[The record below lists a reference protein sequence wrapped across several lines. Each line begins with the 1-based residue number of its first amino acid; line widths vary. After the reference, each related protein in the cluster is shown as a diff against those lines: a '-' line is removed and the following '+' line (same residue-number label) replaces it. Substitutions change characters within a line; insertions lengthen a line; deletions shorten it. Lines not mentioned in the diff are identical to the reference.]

1 MGCKKRSG
9 DFLSSDGHSRT
20 SWFIWTPE
28 EAVPSAI
35 LQISHGMCEYIE
47 RYESEG
53 FIDAMTSASFVV
65 CGNDHIGHGR
75 CAQENGDLGYFTDFS
90 NLVDD
95 LHTLNGIVRQT
106 YRSLPYI
113 LLGHS
118 MGSFVAREYIVKYD
132 DIDGAIICGTSAGN
146 QPLRAAVMLAATL
159 ARLRGERHISRRLAA
174 MSFGGYNDAF
184 AEEHDGDS
192 WLCSDPEVRRRYRA
206 DPLCNFTF
214 SVSAYRELF
223 RMLSDISDKRGEP
236 WSARVPQSLPV
247 LLIAG
252 DADPLGENGKGIREV
267 YDRLSDAELC
277 ELSMKLYHGGRHEIL
292 NDVMKHEVC
301 SDIAEWIRSV
311 ATGVAACRGASVK

>member
-53 FIDAMTSASFVV
+53 FIDAMTSEGFVV

-132 DIDGAIICGTSAGN
+132 DINGGHARIYACAAARRKAYQPQTCGN
-146 QPLRAAVMLAATL
+146 VL
-159 ARLRGERHISRRLAA
+159 RRLQRC
-174 MSFGGYNDAF
+174 
-184 AEEHDGDS
+184 
-192 WLCSDPEVRRRYRA
+192 L
-206 DPLCNFTF
+206 
-214 SVSAYRELF
+214 
-223 RMLSDISDKRGEP
+223 
-236 WSARVPQSLPV
+236 
-247 LLIAG
+247 
-252 DADPLGENGKGIREV
+252 
-267 YDRLSDAELC
+267 
-277 ELSMKLYHGGRHEIL
+277 
-292 NDVMKHEVC
+292 
-301 SDIAEWIRSV
+301 
-311 ATGVAACRGASVK
+311 CRGA

>member
-53 FIDAMTSASFVV
+53 FIDAMTSAGFVV

-132 DIDGAIICGTSAGN
+132 DINGAIICGTSAGN

-159 ARLRGERHISRRLAA
+159 ARLRGERHTMPLPRSMTVIHGCAPIQRFAGDTVRIRSAILHFRSARTASCSGCCRISPISAA
-174 MSFGGYNDAF
+174 SRGA
-184 AEEHDGDS
+184 HV
-192 WLCSDPEVRRRYRA
+192 CRRRCR
-206 DPLCNFTF
+206 C
-214 SVSAYRELF
+214 
-223 RMLSDISDKRGEP
+223 
-236 WSARVPQSLPV
+236 
-247 LLIAG
+247 
-252 DADPLGENGKGIREV
+252 
-267 YDRLSDAELC
+267 
-277 ELSMKLYHGGRHEIL
+277 
-292 NDVMKHEVC
+292 C
-301 SDIAEWIRSV
+301 S
-311 ATGVAACRGASVK
+311 

>member
-53 FIDAMTSASFVV
+53 FIDAMTSAGFVV

-106 YRSLPYI
+106 YRSLPYSSA
-113 LLGHS
+113 LCTRS
-118 MGSFVAREYIVKYD
+118 MPPRFTYRRLTYRAPCVSD
-132 DIDGAIICGTSAGN
+132 CGCRTA
-146 QPLRAAVMLAATL
+146 LRLCGAAVPATPP
-159 ARLRGERHISRRLAA
+159 RR
-174 MSFGGYNDAF
+174 
-184 AEEHDGDS
+184 
-192 WLCSDPEVRRRYRA
+192 
-206 DPLCNFTF
+206 
-214 SVSAYRELF
+214 
-223 RMLSDISDKRGEP
+223 
-236 WSARVPQSLPV
+236 
-247 LLIAG
+247 
-252 DADPLGENGKGIREV
+252 
-267 YDRLSDAELC
+267 
-277 ELSMKLYHGGRHEIL
+277 
-292 NDVMKHEVC
+292 
-301 SDIAEWIRSV
+301 
-311 ATGVAACRGASVK
+311 